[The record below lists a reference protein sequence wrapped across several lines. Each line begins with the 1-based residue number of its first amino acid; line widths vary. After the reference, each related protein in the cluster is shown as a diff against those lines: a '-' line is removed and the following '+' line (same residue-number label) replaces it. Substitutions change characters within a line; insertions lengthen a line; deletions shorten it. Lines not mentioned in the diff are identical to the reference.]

1 MRYEFAML
9 GDLIIKEEENNSGSR
24 GLDNVGLVSVG
35 GELLIS
41 VVVSVGMGM
50 GDKLA
55 PDIHFDQE
63 NTANEWGIGKK
74 EFPLVIL
81 DYLFFKSRNTKLG
94 SVSILPV
101 QINFDKF

>member
-1 MRYEFAML
+1 MRYEFGML

-41 VVVSVGMGM
+41 VVASVGMGM

-55 PDIHFDQE
+55 PDIRFDQE
-63 NTANEWGIGKK
+63 NTVNE
-74 EFPLVIL
+74 
-81 DYLFFKSRNTKLG
+81 
-94 SVSILPV
+94 
-101 QINFDKF
+101 